1 MAAPNLSLSVCTLS
15 SDLSLSLS
23 SALCF
28 SITLIVLFKS
38 SSSLDNAAIAPGLA
52 AGAGPGVA
60 GLSGCP
66 AAPILAGEEPPD
78 LPINEARLPGPGDIL
93 GSLSFLVR
101 LSAPPAAAAEP
112 PSGELLSEE
121 VLTTLVLFPTPSADK
136 LAGFN
141 ESLLACGGFEVE
153 LLAEEELEPVRD
165 SAAEFTVDWRRGI
178 PILVVAG
185 GLLGCGGGPM
195 EPGLPLIDPRK
206 FEPGRLMVGVPVRGV
221 L

>member
-1 MAAPNLSLSVCTLS
+1 M
-15 SDLSLSLS
+15 
-23 SALCF
+23 
-28 SITLIVLFKS
+28 
-38 SSSLDNAAIAPGLA
+38 APGLA

-66 AAPILAGEEPPD
+66 AAPILAGEAPPG
-78 LPINEARLPGPGDIL
+78 LPITEARLPGPGDTL

-101 LSAPPAAAAEP
+101 LNAPPAAAVEP

-121 VLTTLVLFPTPSADK
+121 VLTLDLFPTTPSADK
-136 LAGFN
+136 PAGFN
-141 ESLLACGGFEVE
+141 ESLLACGGLEVE

-165 SAAEFTVDWRRGI
+165 SATEPTVDWRRGI
-178 PILVVAG
+178 PIVVVEG

-195 EPGLPLIDPRK
+195 EPGLPPIDPRK
-206 FEPGRLMVGVPVRGV
+206 FEPGRLMVGVLVRGV